1 MQNSSGNRPAQKQTH
16 SLAAAVAYTGSHGQR
31 SPALLQVGAEVVLD
45 QWLSALQSCSWLL
58 PVQQKLYIVCDAGQ
72 QAQFQAWAEK
82 SPQAQQAGFLGGK
95 QILSAP
101 LGSSVAP
108 NQVAALSA
116 FAALGS
122 PPDTLVV
129 IDSASLC
136 EPAFSLHR
144 FIQHSLVRGKDCL
157 AFSSGPTEQ
166 FGQQVQLQLEGS
178 SANPRVIGLQ
188 ALQSGSASHGCCTA
202 PVFAFKGTSL
212 PKLVQSGA
220 QAVSDAVKMLVQSG
234 EVYGVPMQCSFDLS
248 NLDGYLYADAFFC
261 FYQQHW
267 TLLHWQTDMSA
278 SSAVQVSFGHT
289 DGIVCSHY
297 QHPVLHHHVIGSP
310 A

>member
-1 MQNSSGNRPAQKQTH
+1 
-16 SLAAAVAYTGSHGQR
+16 VADTGIYTGSHGQR

-72 QAQFQAWAEK
+72 QAHFQAWAEK
-82 SPQAQQAGFLGGK
+82 SPQAHQAGFLGGK

-116 FAALGS
+116 FAALDS

-129 IDSASLC
+129 IEGASLC
-136 EPAFSLHR
+136 EPGFSLHR
-144 FIQHSLVRGKDCL
+144 FIQHSLVRGKDCV

-178 SANPRVIGLQ
+178 SANPRVVGLQ
-188 ALQSGSASHGCCTA
+188 ALQSGSASHGCCMA

-220 QAVSDAVKMLVQSG
+220 QAVSEAVQVLIQSG
-234 EVYGVPMQCSFDLS
+234 EVYGVPVQCSFDLS

>member
-1 MQNSSGNRPAQKQTH
+1 
-16 SLAAAVAYTGSHGQR
+16 
-31 SPALLQVGAEVVLD
+31 VLD

-72 QAQFQAWAEK
+72 QAHFQAWAER
-82 SPQAQQAGFLGGK
+82 SPQAHQAGFLGGK

-101 LGSSVAP
+101 LGSSMAP
-108 NQVAALSA
+108 NHAAALSA

-122 PPDTLVV
+122 LQDMLIV
-129 IDSASLC
+129 IDGARLC
-136 EPAFSLHR
+136 EPGFSLHR

-157 AFSSGPTEQ
+157 AFSSGPTEH
-166 FGQQVQLQLEGS
+166 FSQQVQLQLEGS

-188 ALQSGSASHGCCTA
+188 ALQSGSASHGCCMA
-202 PVFAFKGTSL
+202 PVFAFKGISL

-220 QAVSDAVKMLVQSG
+220 QAVSEAVQVLFQSG
-234 EVYGVPMQCSFDLS
+234 DVYGVPVQCSFDLS

-267 TLLHWQTDMSA
+267 KLLHGQTDMSA
-278 SSAVQVSFGHT
+278 SSALQVSIGHT
-289 DGIVCSHY
+289 DDIMCSY
-297 QHPVLHHHVIGSP
+297 YKHPALHRHAVFSR

>member
-1 MQNSSGNRPAQKQTH
+1 M
-16 SLAAAVAYTGSHGQR
+16 
-31 SPALLQVGAEVVLD
+31 LD

-166 FGQQVQLQLEGS
+166 FGQQVQLQLKGS

-188 ALQSGSASHGCCTA
+188 ALQSGSASHGCCMA

-212 PKLVQSGA
+212 PQSGA